1 MKKKVKP
8 QRAESAIQFDN
19 IYREHHDPK
28 TREQKKIMDNRN
40 KRAELIKQDN
50 GL

>member
-1 MKKKVKP
+1 MKKNP
-8 QRAESAIQFDN
+8 LQRPESAIQFDN

-28 TREQKKIMDNRN
+28 TREQRKIMNNRKIREDNN
-40 KRAELIKQDN
+40 KEDH

>member
-1 MKKKVKP
+1 MKKKVNL
-8 QRAESAIQFDN
+8 QRPESAIQFDN
-19 IYREHHDPK
+19 IYREHHDPDS
-28 TREQKKIMDNRN
+28 REKRKIMENRN